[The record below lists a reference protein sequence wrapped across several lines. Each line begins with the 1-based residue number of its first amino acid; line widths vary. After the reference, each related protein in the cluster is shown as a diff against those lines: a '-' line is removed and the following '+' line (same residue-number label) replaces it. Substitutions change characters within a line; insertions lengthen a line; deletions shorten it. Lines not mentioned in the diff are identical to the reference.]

1 MIASIVGYEFKAGE
15 SEHSIYYIQQNY
27 GDYTETDFRNAFTM
41 WIKGKLEV
49 TVPDFVKINPR
60 TIETVMGAYR
70 RQLFVSQQRADV
82 PERYMSQH
90 EKDSIIVD
98 CICQMYVNR
107 SKGHPVTDFG
117 GAMYRY
123 LLRKKVI
130 TVDEGT
136 WAAFYQSAIHEY
148 KVQSQKDS
156 FKHFMTMRSGS
167 ASNVRE
173 ALVNDIT
180 GALIID
186 WYFDQNANVNL
197 LRNAIATR

>member
-1 MIASIVGYEFKAGE
+1 MIAAIVGYEFKAGE

-27 GDYTETDFRNAFTM
+27 SDFTENDFRNAFTL
-41 WIKGKLEV
+41 WIQGKLEI

-70 RQLFVSQQRADV
+70 RQLFVSQQRSDV
-82 PERYMSQH
+82 PERYMSQD

-107 SKGHPVTDFG
+107 SNGHHVTDFG
-117 GAMYRY
+117 GAMYRH
-123 LLRKKVI
+123 LIRKKVI
-130 TVDEGT
+130 EVDEGT
-136 WAAFYQSAIHEY
+136 WAAFRDSAIHEY

-173 ALVNDIT
+173 ALINDIT
-180 GALIID
+180 GALIMD
-186 WYFDQNANVNL
+186 WYFDQHTSVNS
-197 LRNAIATR
+197 LRNAINQR

>member
-1 MIASIVGYEFKAGE
+1 MIAAIVGYEFKNSE

-27 GDYTETDFRNAFTM
+27 GEFTDTDFRNAFTL
-41 WIKGKLEV
+41 WIQGKLELN
-49 TVPDFVKINPR
+49 VPDFVKINPR

-70 RQLFVSQQRADV
+70 RQLFVSNQRADV
-82 PERYMSQH
+82 PERYMSPE

-107 SKGHPVTDFG
+107 SNGHPVTDFG

-123 LLRKKVI
+123 FLRKNLI
-130 TVDEGT
+130 GMDEGT
-136 WAAFYQSAIHEY
+136 WAAFYDKAQAQY

-173 ALVNDIT
+173 ALINDIT

-186 WYFDQNANVNL
+186 WYFDQHASVNL
-197 LRNAIATR
+197 LRNAINPR